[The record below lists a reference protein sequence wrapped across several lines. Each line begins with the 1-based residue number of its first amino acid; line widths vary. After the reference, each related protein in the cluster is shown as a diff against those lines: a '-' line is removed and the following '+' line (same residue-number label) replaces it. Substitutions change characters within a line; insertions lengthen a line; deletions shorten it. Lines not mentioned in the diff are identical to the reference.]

1 MCLTAPNLRSL
12 LCGSILGVALALMNS
27 PICAQIVI
35 DDAPLTQDEILA
47 EVPIIGYRSFPKEA
61 LVALD
66 PKKDQWAIDGAI
78 LYAAAANDPDLLAKA
93 GKSAI
98 DINSLSLQQLLE
110 LYKKFAGDD
119 VPKCDQYG
127 TFRVCQGS
135 LGAGTVIHFK
145 NTSRF
150 YDTALDPQVVRL
162 AFASD
167 KGALKNS
174 TVQTL
179 PISNSSGSPALGVSI
194 DAGYAKTANDLYG
207 SVNKAS
213 GTSLNPSTAF
223 AFSKTAEVTSKKLSE
238 VTALLITKVDIGHPL
253 VFPAKEK
260 GLKIEP
266 SISKAF
272 DVYWLQMAINPRE
285 DLRSSLSE
293 LSFFVSLK
301 TRDSE
306 ALDLVPL
313 RFGQEVSTKE
323 EHGPPEIKVEVEGT
337 GVSVGKFYSQ
347 EITYKSLKP
356 TIVGT
361 GLQAAEFGWS
371 LSDEMLDMSG
381 KRLIAI
387 IGVPKNA
394 RKLELQMVVSA
405 KTKPQLWGAVQGN
418 VGSSAPKLYG
428 TDLHQ

>member
-1 MCLTAPNLRSL
+1 
-12 LCGSILGVALALMNS
+12 
-27 PICAQIVI
+27 
-35 DDAPLTQDEILA
+35 
-47 EVPIIGYRSFPKEA
+47 
-61 LVALD
+61 
-66 PKKDQWAIDGAI
+66 
-78 LYAAAANDPDLLAKA
+78 
-93 GKSAI
+93 
-98 DINSLSLQQLLE
+98 
-110 LYKKFAGDD
+110 
-119 VPKCDQYG
+119 
-127 TFRVCQGS
+127 
-135 LGAGTVIHFK
+135 
-145 NTSRF
+145 
-150 YDTALDPQVVRL
+150 
-162 AFASD
+162 
-167 KGALKNS
+167 
-174 TVQTL
+174 
-179 PISNSSGSPALGVSI
+179 
-194 DAGYAKTANDLYG
+194 
-207 SVNKAS
+207 
-213 GTSLNPSTAF
+213 
-223 AFSKTAEVTSKKLSE
+223 
-238 VTALLITKVDIGHPL
+238 LLITKVDIGHPL
-253 VFPAKEK
+253 LFPAKEK

-323 EHGPPEIKVEVEGT
+323 EHGLPAIKVEVEGT

-418 VGSSAPKLYG
+418 VGSSAPKLYT